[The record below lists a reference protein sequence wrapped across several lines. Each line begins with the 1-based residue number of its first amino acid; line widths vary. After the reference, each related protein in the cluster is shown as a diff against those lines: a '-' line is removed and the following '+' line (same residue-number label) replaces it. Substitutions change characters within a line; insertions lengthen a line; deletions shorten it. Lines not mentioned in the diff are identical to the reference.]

1 MGSDRPPDRPSRART
16 AAARQQHGGSA
27 SIARAAS
34 PPKVPRTHPDRYCAK
49 GGEAYICTNKQLLA
63 AKAKNQIPSFQ
74 SMPGG
79 LTVVGNQGPAE
90 CE

>member
-1 MGSDRPPDRPSRART
+1 MSAHARQPHGSST
-16 AAARQQHGGSA
+16 AAAPVSP
-27 SIARAAS
+27 AR
-34 PPKVPRTHPDRYCAK
+34 PVLLLRTHPDRYCAK

-79 LTVVGNQGPAE
+79 PTVVGNVKGLPSASKSSK
-90 CE
+90 